1 MAGIVFEILS
11 IAGFLLLGFL
21 VFFGFFWFFFANL
34 FKPPLSASKCTLKEE
49 KIHLWSFT
57 SHSGYHNMKKEA
69 PGGSKLWS
77 QAHLIVLPSQL

>member
-11 IAGFLLLGFL
+11 IAGFLLLAFL
-21 VFFGFFWFFFANL
+21 FFFFFFFFANL
-34 FKPPLSASKCTLKEE
+34 FKPPLSASKCTLKEG